1 MFAPC
6 SVPSLSSFPGV
17 GGDTSLS
24 ILQSLLRGD
33 SPVRLGCPL
42 DYSTVHFGC
51 CERTG
56 IFFVVADLN
65 HLMDKGLRIEAE
77 HSRKSRWNT
86 HYQTRIVQKRRRPW
100 LYSSSYIRSPCFTLL
115 ILCPTPC
122 PLDTICFRRGF
133 APSSSSA
140 SFVQMTSLPRRSPP
154 QGMV

>member
-1 MFAPC
+1 MVAPC
-6 SVPSLSSFPGV
+6 SVPSSSSLMGV
-17 GGDTSLS
+17 GGDITLS
-24 ILQSLLRGD
+24 ILQRLLRGY
-33 SPVRLGCPL
+33 SSVRLACPL
-42 DYSTVHFGC
+42 DYSTVHFHC
-51 CERTG
+51 CERIG

-65 HLMDKGLRIEAE
+65 HLMDRRLRIEAE

-140 SFVQMTSLPRRSPP
+140 SFV
-154 QGMV
+154 